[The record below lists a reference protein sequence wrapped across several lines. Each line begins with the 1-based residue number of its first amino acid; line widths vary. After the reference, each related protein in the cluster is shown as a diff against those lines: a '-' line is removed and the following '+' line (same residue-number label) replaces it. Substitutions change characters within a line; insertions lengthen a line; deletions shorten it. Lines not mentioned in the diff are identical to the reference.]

1 MQTVSNL
8 LLNGNTPV
16 TVGGTGTTAKFFP
29 PVPGPSINVASTKV
43 GYIFPQGNNASNN
56 QKLHV
61 IACGN
66 LTVDPTIAC
75 PTFRVE
81 LVGSTNYTA
90 AAPTYVSLADS
101 TAEQPGEISGDAVA
115 TQPWSIDSWLQVDGT
130 GGVMQGYSFI
140 QVGGELDV
148 VPTVGAG
155 LSNTFTGISMSA
167 PINPVGVTGSTA
179 PFALAVRVTFGTSA
193 AGNLASMYQFA
204 LEQ

>member
-1 MQTVSNL
+1 MQTVANL

-29 PVPGPSINVASTKV
+29 PAPGPSINVASTAV
-43 GYIFPQGNNASNN
+43 GYLLCPTNNASNN
-56 QKLHV
+56 QRLHV
-61 IACGN
+61 MASGN
-66 LTVDPTIAC
+66 VTVDPTIAC

-81 LVGSTNYTA
+81 LVATKDYTVA
-90 AAPTYVSLADS
+90 SPVYVSIADS
-101 TAEQPGEISGDAVA
+101 TAEAPGEISGDATA

-130 GGVMQGYSFI
+130 GTVMQGYSFI

-155 LSNTFTGISMSA
+155 LSNTFLTSSGMVS
-167 PINPVGVTGSTA
+167 GVKPGSA

-193 AGNLASMYQFA
+193 AGNSASMYQFA

>member
-1 MQTVSNL
+1 MQTVANL

-29 PVPGPSINVASTKV
+29 PAPGPSINVASTAV
-43 GYIFPQGNNASNN
+43 GYLLCPTNNASNN
-56 QKLHV
+56 QRLHV
-61 IACGN
+61 MALG
-66 LTVDPTIAC
+66 TVTPDPTIAC

-81 LVGSTNYTA
+81 LVATKDYTVA
-90 AAPTYVSLADS
+90 SPVYVSIADS
-101 TAEQPGEISGDAVA
+101 TAEQPGEISGDATA

-130 GGVMQGYSFI
+130 GTVMQGYSFI

-155 LSNTFTGISMSA
+155 LSNAFLVSSGMVS
-167 PINPVGVTGSTA
+167 GVKPGSA

-193 AGNLASMYQFA
+193 ANNSASMYQFA

>member
-16 TVGGTGTTAKFFP
+16 TVGGTGVTAKFFP
-29 PVPGPSINVASTKV
+29 AVPGPSINVASAKV
-43 GYIFPQGNNASNN
+43 GYIYPQGNNASNN
-56 QKLHV
+56 QRLHV
-61 IACGN
+61 MALGN

-81 LVGSTNYTA
+81 LVASTNYTA
-90 AAPTYVSLADS
+90 AVPTYVSIADS
-101 TAEQPGEISGDAVA
+101 TAEQPGEIVGDAFA
-115 TQPWSIDSWLQVDGT
+115 TQPWSIDSWLQVDGVS
-130 GGVMQGYSFI
+130 GIMQGYSFI

-155 LSNTFTGISMSA
+155 LSNAFTGISMAA
-167 PINPVGVTGSTA
+167 PASTTGTAGATA

-193 AGNLASMYQFA
+193 AGNSASMYQFA

>member
-29 PVPGPSINVASTKV
+29 AFPGPSINVASSKV
-43 GYIFPQGNNASNN
+43 GYIYPQGNNASNN

-61 IACGN
+61 IVCGN
-66 LTVDPTIAC
+66 VTVDPTIAC

-81 LVGSTNYTA
+81 LVATKDYLI
-90 AAPTYVSLADS
+90 AAPVYSSIADS
-101 TAEQPGEISGDAVA
+101 TAEAPGEISGDATA
-115 TQPWSIDSWLQVDGT
+115 TQPWTIDSWLQVDGT
-130 GGVMQGYSFI
+130 GTVMQGYSFI

-155 LSNTFTGISMSA
+155 LSNTFL
-167 PINPVGVTGSTA
+167 INGGAGQGMIGGPEPGSA
-179 PFALAVRVTFGTSA
+179 PFALAVRVTFGTSG
-193 AGNLASMYQFA
+193 AGNSASMYQFA

>member
-29 PVPGPSINVASTKV
+29 PAPGPSIGVNSTKV
-43 GYIFPQGNNASNN
+43 GYIFPQTNNASNN

-66 LTVDPTIAC
+66 LTPDPTIAC

-81 LVGSTNYTA
+81 LVATKDYLIASPVY
-90 AAPTYVSLADS
+90 SSIADS
-101 TAEQPGEISGDAVA
+101 TAEAPGEISGDATA

-130 GGVMQGYSFI
+130 SGVMQGYSFI

-148 VPTVGAG
+148 VPASGAG
-155 LSNTFTGISMSA
+155 LSNTFLTSGNMLNG
-167 PINPVGVTGSTA
+167 PEPGSA
-179 PFALAVRVTFGTSA
+179 PFALAVRVTFGSSA
-193 AGNLASMYQFA
+193 AGNSASMYQFA

>member
-29 PVPGPSINVASTKV
+29 PLPGPSINVNSTKV
-43 GYIFPQGNNASNN
+43 GYVYPQGNNASNN

-61 IACGN
+61 MACGN
-66 LTVDPTIAC
+66 VTVDPTIAC
-75 PTFRVE
+75 PTFRIE
-81 LVGSTNYTA
+81 LVATKDYLIAS
-90 AAPTYVSLADS
+90 PVYVSIADS
-101 TAEQPGEISGDAVA
+101 TAEAPGEISGDATA
-115 TQPWSIDSWLQVDGT
+115 TQPWSIDAWLQVDGT
-130 GGVMQGYSFI
+130 GTVMQGYSFI

-155 LSNTFTGISMSA
+155 LSNTFL
-167 PINPVGVTGSTA
+167 INGGVGQGMINGPEPGSA
-179 PFALAVRVTFGTSA
+179 PFALAVRATFGTSA
-193 AGNLASMYQFA
+193 AGNTASMYQFA

>member
-29 PVPGPSINVASTKV
+29 PVPGPSLTNVSTKV
-43 GYIFPQGNNASNN
+43 GYIFCPANNAANN

-61 IACGN
+61 IANGN
-66 LTVDPTIAC
+66 VTPDPTIAC
-75 PTFRVE
+75 PTVRFE
-81 LVGSTNYTA
+81 LVATLDWTVAS
-90 AAPTYVSLADS
+90 PTYVSIADS
-101 TAEQPGEISGDAVA
+101 VAEQLGEISGDAMA
-115 TQPWSIDSWLQVDGT
+115 TQPWSFDTWLTVDGT

-148 VPTVGAG
+148 VAAVGAG
-155 LSNTFTGISMSA
+155 LSNTFTGVNM
-167 PINPVGVTGSTA
+167 INGPKPGEA
-179 PFALAVRVTFGTSA
+179 PFALAVRVTFGSSGA
-193 AGNLASMYQFA
+193 ANSASMYQFA